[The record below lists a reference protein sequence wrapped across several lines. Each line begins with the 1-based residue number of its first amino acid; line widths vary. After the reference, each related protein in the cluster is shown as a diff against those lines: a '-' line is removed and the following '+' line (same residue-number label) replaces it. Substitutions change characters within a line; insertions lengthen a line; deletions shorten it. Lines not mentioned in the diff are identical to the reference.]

1 MAATRIEGALLRR
14 SIGAAEFELR
24 QWAPLSLTLVTAGAA
39 SVSIA
44 ALQIALGAGLAAL
57 IVLRIPLRF
66 PPIGAPLALFVA
78 LTAIS
83 IASSPDP
90 AAGLPQLRKFYAFGV
105 VLLVCSTIRT
115 EGRVKL
121 LLAAACATATASA
134 LAALD
139 QSRVRWQEAIDF
151 QAPRYDYILDG
162 RVTGFLGHWMTFAGV
177 QMIILLLLLSFLV
190 SGASS
195 AWKLAGWACA
205 AIIWTALVLNL
216 TRSVFLFGVP
226 VGVVVL
232 AWGTRRRRFWFASI
246 VLLAALLLA
255 SPSPIRERVASI
267 LEPHGAVDSNSRRLI
282 MAKTGWRMI
291 AANPLLG
298 VGPEQVGVQFD
309 DYVPGDVRRP
319 LPKGWYG
326 HVHNLYLQYGAER
339 GLPALACF
347 LWLIVRIA
355 RDMVTALRQTSR
367 GAWVFRGVLAVTA
380 AVLAEAFF
388 EYNLG
393 DSEVLTLY
401 LAIVACGY
409 ALAPP
414 DDNQLVRQ
422 EAQIP

>member
-1 MAATRIEGALLRR
+1 
-14 SIGAAEFELR
+14 
-24 QWAPLSLTLVTAGAA
+24 
-39 SVSIA
+39 
-44 ALQIALGAGLAAL
+44 
-57 IVLRIPLRF
+57 
-66 PPIGAPLALFVA
+66 
-78 LTAIS
+78 
-83 IASSPDP
+83 
-90 AAGLPQLRKFYAFGV
+90 
-105 VLLVCSTIRT
+105 
-115 EGRVKL
+115 
-121 LLAAACATATASA
+121 
-134 LAALD
+134 
-139 QSRVRWQEAIDF
+139 
-151 QAPRYDYILDG
+151 
-162 RVTGFLGHWMTFAGV
+162 
-177 QMIILLLLLSFLV
+177 
-190 SGASS
+190 
-195 AWKLAGWACA
+195 
-205 AIIWTALVLNL
+205 
-216 TRSVFLFGVP
+216 
-226 VGVVVL
+226 
-232 AWGTRRRRFWFASI
+232 
-246 VLLAALLLA
+246 
-255 SPSPIRERVASI
+255 SPIRERVASI

-401 LAIVACGY
+401 LAIVA
-409 ALAPP
+409 
-414 DDNQLVRQ
+414 
-422 EAQIP
+422 